1 MKRIPAM
8 KRIICS
14 ALSLL
19 VMLSLSAQKPQKLSK
34 AERLKQLMEMQ
45 IQDSINEARQKFVS
59 DSIRLDYIE
68 NFELPPLSIFLDA
81 ITENATIKRAESQVR
96 QAENNYKIQKRDWL
110 NYFRLQGSYGYGRYN
125 VLANNS
131 SELTPV
137 YQTSMASAQQNFNIG
152 ATVSIGLGDLLNRG
166 AKLKDYKFQIEQLRY
181 SQEEV
186 MEARRLLIL
195 EAYNEVSAQLATIR
209 AKAETMALY
218 NAEMKIIENRFIQG
232 DLDIVELSLERARR
246 SGALV
251 DYEQARISLHS
262 SIVQLE
268 MLTNVKIIKE

>member
-1 MKRIPAM
+1 MKQ
-8 KRIICS
+8 IICT
-14 ALSLL
+14 ALLL
-19 VMLSLSAQKPQKLSK
+19 TVTLSLSAQKISK
-34 AERLKQLMEMQ
+34 AERLKQLMEIH
-45 IQDSINEARQKFVS
+45 IQDSINEARQKLVS
-59 DSIRLDYIE
+59 DSIRLDHIE
-68 NFELPPLSIFLDA
+68 NFELPPLSIFLEA

-96 QAENNYKIQKRDWL
+96 QAENNYKLQKRDWL
-110 NYFRLQGSYGYGRYN
+110 NYFRLQGTYGYGRYN

-137 YQTSMASAQQNFNIG
+137 YQTSMASAQQNFSVG

-166 AKLKDYKFQIEQLRY
+166 TKLKDYKYQIEQLRY

-195 EAYNEVSAQLATIR
+195 EAYNAVSAQLATIR

-218 NAEMKIIENRFIQG
+218 NAEMKIVDNRFIHG
-232 DLDIVELSLERARR
+232 DLDIIELGIERSRR
-246 SGALV
+246 STAIV
-251 DYEQARISLHS
+251 DYEQARISLHA
-262 SIVQLE
+262 SIIQLE

>member
-1 MKRIPAM
+1 M
-8 KRIICS
+8 KRIICT
-14 ALSLL
+14 ALSLV
-19 VMLSLSAQKPQKLSK
+19 VMLSLSAQKTQKLSK